1 MLLLGAGFMLLE
13 TKSITSLAL
22 FYGSTWIVNSVVIAV
37 ILIAIFF
44 SNLLVIKVPGIKAW
58 WAVVLIVVALVANY
72 YLRLERFVG
81 LGWWTRTLVAA
92 ALLGI
97 PVFCAGIIFSSLF
110 ARRARRSQAL
120 GWNLVGAMLG
130 GLVENVE
137 HDLGLEHPQSGRCS
151 LLPGRRV
158 LCRPQGRIAR
168 TCEDRPRV

>member
-1 MLLLGAGFMLLE
+1 MRATGRCFFSARA
-13 TKSITSLAL
+13 SCSSRQRASLTRL

-81 LGWWTRTLVAA
+81 LGWWTRTMVAA

-110 ARRARRSQAL
+110 ARRVQRSQAL

-130 GLVENVE
+130 GLVENVSMIWGLNILNLAAAACY
-137 HDLGLEHPQSGRCS
+137 LGVAFFVGRKDE
-151 LLPGRRV
+151 PE
-158 LCRPQGRIAR
+158 
-168 TCEDRPRV
+168 T